1 MLPYTTFKIP
11 EDEIQKTRVKD
22 NWLWIILNEP
32 PGPAE
37 AELLSKIITALQAD
51 PAKHVRE
58 IIVPAGDLLSLSSCG
73 TADATLVISFGVIP
87 SRLGLW
93 IDLESHGMRRLEKFS
108 FILTSPLRD
117 LNTNAVAKKNL
128 WTSMQRFLDKK

>member
-11 EDEIQKTRVKD
+11 EYPEQKTASKD

-32 PGPAE
+32 SAPAE
-37 AELLSKIITALQAD
+37 AELLSKIIPALHAD
-51 PAKHVRE
+51 PLTHVHE
-58 IIVPAGDLLSLSSCG
+58 LVVAHGDVLSLSSLG
-73 TADATLVISFGVIP
+73 VGDAKLVISFGVIP

-93 IDLESHGMRRLEKFS
+93 IDLESHGMRRLEIFS
-108 FILTSPLRD
+108 FILTAPLRD